1 MENQETLEL
10 IDVNDV
16 KKNYT
21 EFKKKFP
28 GNRKHSRKLGKK
40 VMSGWKKII
49 LNHVNEMDDKEKVMT
64 DYREKIEYIWNK
76 MKKIKLWLKRK
87 KDQVYLNW
95 LDRVETML
103 SDEEKVLVERT
114 EDVVY
119 IDMLLSNE
127 DKARI

>member
-1 MENQETLEL
+1 
-10 IDVNDV
+10 
-16 KKNYT
+16 
-21 EFKKKFP
+21 
-28 GNRKHSRKLGKK
+28 
-40 VMSGWKKII
+40 MSSWKKII

-95 LDRVETML
+95 LDIVETML

-119 IDMLLSNE
+119 IDRLLSNE
-127 DKARI
+127 DKARIEVSLSNEEFLALLEVKHS